1 MAKQIQIDL
10 TPEEYASE
18 AAVKRAVEKVLGRGL
33 QAVERWQIVRRSIDC
48 RRRHVVYHCTVE
60 VNGESGMKNQESRV
74 KNPVPGQP
82 MLHSPFRVVIVG
94 AGPAG
99 LFAALRALQ
108 LGMKPVIVER
118 GKPVEE
124 RKADIVGMVR
134 TKVVN
139 PDSNWCFGEGG
150 AGTYSD
156 GKLYT
161 RSTKRGD
168 VSEVLRLFVEHGA
181 DPDIMVDVHAH
192 IGTDRLPAIIARM
205 RETILSHGGEYH
217 FNTRVVDLVVREG
230 RVRGVVAERSDAGG
244 PQTLHVEGDAVVLA
258 TGHSARDIYE
268 LFARRGWLLDAK
280 PFALGVRVEHP
291 QELINEIQY
300 HGRGYSRLLPPAT
313 YSLTTQVAGHGVF
326 SFCMCPGGVIVPAAT
341 AGGQQVV
348 NGMSNAARNSA
359 FANSGIAVTVGVE
372 DAGCLGYLGSSPK
385 LGEVAARRA
394 DGGVCDPLALLRFQ
408 QAVEQRVFEA
418 AGGCIDAPS
427 QRLVDF
433 LERRPS
439 SRLNKSNYMGH
450 CVSAPLHEVLPPFV
464 VDCLI
469 QAFKDFDRKMHGFVT
484 EEASLL
490 AVESRTSS
498 PVRIP
503 RDRATLQHPQLQG
516 LYPCG
521 EGAGY
526 AGGIVSSALDGMRC
540 VEQLSGE
547 LYMSAN

>member
-1 MAKQIQIDL
+1 MSQMAKQIQIDL

-18 AAVKRAVEKVLGRGL
+18 AAVRRAVEHALGVAENNMDAPWR
-33 QAVERWQIVRRSIDC
+33 ITRRSIDC
-48 RRRHVVYHCTVE
+48 RRRKVVYHCTVE
-60 VNGESGMKNQESRV
+60 VGTVEEEVKNVGGGENGKAEGMKGSGV
-74 KNPVPGQP
+74 KEAQ
-82 MLHSPFRVVIVG
+82 RIVIVG

-108 LGMKPVIVER
+108 VGMKPIIVER

-134 TKVVN
+134 TKEVD

-168 VSEVLRLFVEHGA
+168 VGEVLRLFVEHGA

-192 IGTDRLPAIIARM
+192 IGTDRLPAIIARI
-205 RETILSHGGEYH
+205 RDTIVSGGGEYH
-217 FNTRVVDLVVREG
+217 FNTRVSDLVVKEG
-230 RVRGVVAERSDAGG
+230 RVCGVVANDE
-244 PQTLHVEGDAVVLA
+244 VIEGDAVVLA

-268 LFARRGWLLDAK
+268 LFARRGWLLEAK

-300 HGRGYSRLLPPAT
+300 HGRGYSKLLPPAT
-313 YSLTTQVAGHGVF
+313 YSLVTQVGGHGVF

-359 FANSGIAVTVGVE
+359 FANSGIAVTVNPEDVGAEGPLGLLEFQKQVE
-372 DAGCLGYLGSSPK
+372 
-385 LGEVAARRA
+385 ARA
-394 DGGVCDPLALLRFQ
+394 
-408 QAVEQRVFEA
+408 FEA
-418 AGGCIDAPS
+418 AGGCIDAPT

-450 CVSAPLHEVLPPFV
+450 CVSAPLHEVLPQFV
-464 VDCLI
+464 VDGLI
-469 QAFKDFDRKMHGFVT
+469 QAFKDFDRKMRGFIT
-484 EEASLL
+484 TDASLL

-503 RDRATLQHPQLQG
+503 RDKDTLQHPQLHG

-526 AGGIVSSALDGMRC
+526 AGGIVSSALDGIRC
-540 VEQLSGE
+540 VESISLQR
-547 LYMSAN
+547 

>member
-18 AAVKRAVEKVLGRGL
+18 AAVRRAVVRALGEGSGEQPFR
-33 QAVERWQIVRRSIDC
+33 IVRRSIDC
-48 RRRHVVYHCTVE
+48 RRRKVVYHCTVSLIPDSSPE
-60 VNGESGMKNQESRV
+60 ESGVGDAFGGKRPSPQEGGR
-74 KNPVPGQP
+74 GEATI
-82 MLHSPFRVVIVG
+82 VIVG

-108 LGMKPVIVER
+108 LGMRPIIVER

-124 RKADIVGMVR
+124 RKADIVGLVR
-134 TKVVN
+134 TKTVN

-168 VSEVLRLFVEHGA
+168 VGEVLRLFVEHGA

-205 RETILSHGGEYH
+205 RQTVVEHGGEYH
-217 FNTRVVDLVVREG
+217 FNTRVTDLVVRDG
-230 RVRGVVAERSDAGG
+230 RVCGVVADGKEIG
-244 PQTLHVEGDAVVLA
+244 GDAVVLA

-268 LFARRGWLLDAK
+268 LFARRGWLLEAK

-300 HGRGYSRLLPPAT
+300 HGKGYSRLLPPAT
-313 YSLTTQVAGHGVF
+313 YSLVTQVGGHGVF
-326 SFCMCPGGVIVPAAT
+326 SFCMCPGGVIVPSAT

-348 NGMSNAARNSA
+348 NGMSNAARNSGY
-359 FANSGIAVTVGVE
+359 ANSGIAVTVSPEDVGAEGPLGLLEFQKQVE
-372 DAGCLGYLGSSPK
+372 
-385 LGEVAARRA
+385 ARA
-394 DGGVCDPLALLRFQ
+394 
-408 QAVEQRVFEA
+408 FEA

-433 LERRPS
+433 LERHAS
-439 SRLNKSNYMGH
+439 SRLNKSNYMGR

-464 VDCLI
+464 VDSLI
-469 QAFKDFDRKMHGFVT
+469 QAFRDFDRKMKGFIT
-484 EEASLL
+484 RDASLL

-503 RDRATLQHPQLQG
+503 RDKETLQHPQLQG

-540 VEQLSGE
+540 VEAISLRR
-547 LYMSAN
+547 